1 MDRVL
6 NWVVDGDG
14 EAVLRLRCTQVLH
27 GRLNSGQG
35 KTMAPMT
42 VWLLVG

>member
-14 EAVLRLRCTQVLH
+14 EADLRLRCTQVLH
-27 GRLNSGQG
+27 GRLCSGQG
-35 KTMAPMT
+35 NTLAPMT

>member
-6 NWVVDGDG
+6 NWAVVGDG
-14 EAVLRLRCTQVLH
+14 EVLRLRCTQVLH
-27 GRLNSGQG
+27 GRLYSGQG
-35 KTMAPMT
+35 STMAPMT